1 MNQNKEVIIKAKI
14 MKFRL
19 LSAILL
25 TAFSLAGSV
34 IIANVPAG
42 FKQPKHNNYKSLGG
56 CNIPADQVDLD
67 INNVRTRLL
76 DAGDQWWDP
85 GNSSTGKYEVPKG
98 DNTSSTP
105 LPQAIFAGA
114 IWISALDQGNN
125 LKLAALTYRQG
136 TSDYYTGPLDNNGNV
151 SLATCNLW
159 DQHFKVY
166 ATDIKPCILA
176 YQASGKTGLTS
187 NVVNAKDSNMIRWPG
202 KGNPYLAAEGYDM
215 GGILAPFYDA
225 NGDGIYN
232 PYDGDYPT
240 IKQNGIRP
248 QGKGCD
254 SLVYGCGNAYADE
267 MIFWVMN
274 DKGNVH
280 TASNGAPMGI
290 QVNELAFAFQST
302 DEVNQMTFYTYNI
315 INKSGAILHSTYMS
329 QWTDVDLGCALN
341 DRVGCDTSRSLAIAY
356 NGFVQGAP
364 QQSGVTC
371 DQGSTVCP
379 TGEVGYGCN
388 LPMLGIE
395 YFEGPT
401 DTVMVYDSATHTR
414 NPKKLGMS
422 SFCYFTGQG
431 APPGQSD
438 PTTAAGFRNY
448 QTGLWNDGSPITYG
462 GNGYGGSIKTNYC
475 FPGDPSIPSQ
485 WSECYPQTGGNI
497 SAGDR
502 RLVQTS
508 GPFTFLPC
516 ASEII
521 TVGVVFVDPPGGVGT
536 NFPSWSNISVA
547 ADKAKA
553 LFDACFQQLAGPS
566 APLLNLR
573 AMDQKVIIN
582 IADDPQGNNVGET
595 YAQADQLRV
604 SKGYVSGSGK
614 DSLYRFQGYIL
625 YQLAGPTV
633 SSADLADPTKAIPV
647 AEYDIQDNVSHL
659 VNYVPF
665 SDAATS
671 TTTWEHDANTIPGV
685 GTTLANL
692 GIQHSL
698 VDSLDLIG
706 GGRMVNHKTYYFG
719 ILSFAT
725 NNFANFNAQA
735 GIGQSTPF
743 LIGKNFNAYS
753 VIPENSEA
761 TDGGRLLNSTYGT
774 STQVKRI
781 EGQGNG
787 GNYID
792 LDGPTILG
800 ILNSQFNY
808 LDTLDYLVGQDPL
821 AFKVTDPVL
830 LKEADFE
837 LVIHDTLPYNGVNV
851 STKAWW
857 VLNDLTNNVQ
867 IPSVS
872 TLDKPYEQ
880 VIADALGNDYGF
892 SLTLGTP
899 FPVYTN
905 YVDTL
910 PIYAPI
916 GGSIT
921 FADPSKPWL
930 SFLKDSGQTIANHW
944 IRSGSYADVC
954 SGTTPDPICNVFVSA
969 YYSYRQNGSF
979 VTGLQDPN
987 NYFGSIAGGTW
998 APYCLAANWSM
1009 GPTQP
1014 VVTGRPLSVG
1024 GPAFKWD
1031 KYNDKASSPENTLD
1045 QLHGVDI
1052 VLTSDKSKWTPC
1064 AVFETGDNPVLDLPY
1079 DPNGGTTPPRKGM
1092 LRNHTSLNA
1101 DGTPN
1106 PNNGVGLSYFPGYAI
1121 DVETGQRLNVAFGE
1135 ASDEAD
1141 QNGRDMIWNPTSTLF
1156 GAINQG
1162 GNVPFTPI
1170 FGGKHFIYV
1179 MNPATSPYDGGAQF
1193 QNDFTDPTNYLSMVN
1208 NPASVAYSAT
1218 IRADYKSI
1226 MWTAIPYLTPGY
1238 SLKSIADGLIP
1249 NDVTIKLRV
1258 QKPYNKFVT
1267 SATPSD
1273 APDTTI
1279 FARYTFSTKGLG
1291 PKINNDSVAKTAL
1304 DMIRIVPNPYLAY
1317 SAYETSANDAE
1328 VKITN
1333 LPNNCTIK
1341 IYTLDGVLVR
1351 TLSQSLSLTNLVTNK
1366 PADISDGYQL
1376 NTANTTHDNSISW
1389 NLKNESAIPI
1399 SSGIYLF
1406 DINVPGVGHKI
1417 LKWFGAVRPTDVSN
1431 F

>member
-1 MNQNKEVIIKAKI
+1 

-25 TAFSLAGSV
+25 TAFSLTESAL
-34 IIANVPAG
+34 IANVPAG
-42 FKQPKHNNYKSLGG
+42 FKATKHNNYKSLGG

-67 INNVRTRLL
+67 INNVRTRLQ

-85 GNSSTGKYEVPKG
+85 GNSSSGKYEVPKG
-98 DNTSSTP
+98 DITSSTP
-105 LPQAIFAGA
+105 QPQAIFAGA

-151 SLATCNLW
+151 SLSTCNLW

-176 YQASGKTGLTS
+176 YQASGTGGLTS
-187 NVVNAKDSNMIRWPG
+187 SVVNASDSNMTRWPG
-202 KGNPYLAAEGYDM
+202 KGNPYLSAEGYDM
-215 GGILAPFYDA
+215 GGVLAPFFDA

-240 IKQNGIRP
+240 IKQGGTRAPHNDLLHP
-248 QGKGCD
+248 SCD
-254 SLVYGCGNAYADE
+254 SLVYASGFCNPSVGSYADE

-280 TASNGAPMGI
+280 SASNGSPMGI

-302 DEVNQMTFYTYNI
+302 DEINQMTFYTYNI
-315 INKSGAILHSTYMS
+315 INKSGSVLRNTYMS

-341 DRVGCDTSRSLAIAY
+341 DRVGCDTSRSLAIVY
-356 NGFVQGAP
+356 NGYVGSGT
-364 QQSGVTC
+364 QSNGVTC
-371 DQGSTVCP
+371 DAGTVCP

-448 QTGLWNDGSPITYG
+448 QTGKWNDGNPITYG
-462 GNGYGGSIKTNYC
+462 GNGYGGSTKTNYC
-475 FPGDPSIPSQ
+475 FPGDPSIPAQ
-485 WSECYPQTGGNI
+485 WSECYPQTGGAI
-497 SAGDR
+497 AAGDR

-566 APLLNLR
+566 APLLKLR

-595 YAQADQLRV
+595 YAQEDQLRV
-604 SKGYVSGSGK
+604 SKGYKPGSGK

-625 YQLAGPTV
+625 YQLASPTV
-633 SSADLADPTKAIPV
+633 SSADLTDPTKAIPV
-647 AEYDIQDNVSHL
+647 AEYDIQDNVAHV
-659 VNYVPF
+659 VNYIPF
-665 SDAATS
+665 SDATTS
-671 TTTWEHDANTIPGV
+671 TSTWEHDANTVPGI

-719 ILSFAT
+719 VLSFAT
-725 NNFANFNAQA
+725 NNFANFSAQTA
-735 GIGQSTPF
+735 VGQSTPF
-743 LIGKNFNAYS
+743 LIGKNFNTYS

-761 TDGGRLLNSTYGT
+761 TDGGRLLNSSYGS

-781 EGQGNG
+781 EGQANG

-792 LDGPTILG
+792 LDGPTIAG
-800 ILNSQFNY
+800 ILSSPLNY
-808 LDTLDYLVGQDPL
+808 LDTLDYVLGQDPL
-821 AFKVTDPVL
+821 AFKVTDPVQ

-837 LVIHDTLPYNGVNV
+837 LVIHDTLPYNGVSV
-851 STKAWW
+851 SSKAWW
-857 VLNDLTNNVQ
+857 VLNDLTNGVQ

-872 TLDKPYEQ
+872 ALDKPYEQ

-905 YVDTL
+905 YIDTM

-930 SFLKDSGQTIANHW
+930 SFLKDSGLTIANHW
-944 IRSGSYADVC
+944 IRSGSYANVC
-954 SGTTPDPICNVFVSA
+954 ANTTPDPLCNVFVSS
-969 YYSYRQNGSF
+969 YYTYPRDTNPPHVF
-979 VTGLQDPN
+979 YVTGPQDPN

-1009 GPTQP
+1009 GPNQP

-1031 KYNDKASSPENTLD
+1031 KYTDKAASPENTLD
-1045 QLHGVDI
+1045 KLQSVDI
-1052 VLTSDKSKWTPC
+1052 VLTSDKSKWTQC
-1064 AVFETGDNPVLDLPY
+1064 VVFETGDNPALDLPN
-1079 DPNGGTTPPRKGM
+1079 DPTGGTTPPRKGM
-1092 LRNHTSLNA
+1092 LRNHYGVNQ
-1101 DGTPN
+1101 DGIENTDPSYL
-1106 PNNGVGLSYFPGYAI
+1106 GTSYFPGYAI
-1121 DVETGQRLNVAFGE
+1121 NVETGERLNVAFGE

-1162 GNVPFTPI
+1162 GNVPYTPI

-1179 MNPATSPYDGGAQF
+1179 YSGPFDNGSQF
-1193 QNDFTDPTNYLSMVN
+1193 QQDFVGNYYGAMVSN
-1208 NPASVAYSAT
+1208 SPSIPYNAT
-1218 IRADYKSI
+1218 IRNDYKSI

-1238 SLKSIADGLIP
+1238 SMKSLADGLIP

-1258 QKPYNKFVT
+1258 QKPYNKFT
-1267 SATPSD
+1267 TIPATASD

-1328 VKITN
+1328 IKVTN

-1351 TLSQSLSLTNLVTNK
+1351 TLSQSLNLTNLVTNK